1 MGGGIRSLE
10 QIEKLLALG
19 VHQAIL
25 GSAAVSHPE
34 LVAEACKKFPGRI
47 VVGIDARD
55 GLVAVEGWSRTGTIK
70 AVDLARR
77 MADCGV
83 TRIIYTDISR
93 DGMMIG
99 NNLPETVGVAK
110 ACGIPVTAS
119 GGVSTLDEVRRI
131 KAESV
136 HGIEGCI
143 IGKALYTGAIS
154 LPDAVRIAK
163 ED

>member
-1 MGGGIRSLE
+1 M
-10 QIEKLLALG
+10 
-19 VHQAIL
+19 
-25 GSAAVSHPE
+25 
-34 LVAEACKKFPGRI
+34 
-47 VVGIDARD
+47 
-55 GLVAVEGWSRTGTIK
+55 
-70 AVDLARR
+70 
-77 MADCGV
+77 
-83 TRIIYTDISR
+83 
-93 DGMMIG
+93 
-99 NNLPETVGVAK
+99 
-110 ACGIPVTAS
+110 TAS